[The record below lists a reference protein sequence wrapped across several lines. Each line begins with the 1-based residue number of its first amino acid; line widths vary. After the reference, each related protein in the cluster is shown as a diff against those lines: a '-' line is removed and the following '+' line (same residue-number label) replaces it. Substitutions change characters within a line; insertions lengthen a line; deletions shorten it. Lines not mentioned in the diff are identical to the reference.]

1 MLRSRRTFCIATT
14 AFVAAV
20 SMSLTA
26 CGDSSAPT
34 IVDQSM
40 FETACTAENEGMIDS
55 IENHY
60 GKYGYAWDRDYFR
73 CEKGSW
79 RKKEF
84 WVRCAKDA
92 QKGDACIYS
101 YGNGTTMTVNEIYT
115 YTSNGGWK
123 LYGRENDLGKFTI
136 HTDEGRKTAF
146 YKSCIMEGWCE
157 IDEEQYS
164 CFSKFDVQDTCMLET
179 DEGKNYYLTQTR
191 TDITHLP
198 VWIKIDYDPEL
209 GFCSFH
215 DYQKKG
221 KKEGKYYYCSQNGK
235 GVSRDPKWIETEL
248 FPQQDNDSRKNG
260 LTDEEYD
267 ILDLPKETST
277 GDLVGGLLE
286 VCFYNQEIETTI
298 VHNKG
303 LKKFTL
309 DFCIPQNYYRYENG
323 SWTLDAHYRNKDGMW
338 ILQTNNEVS
347 EVQENNRCTQETEG
361 AEIITLPRVHAS
373 SYTDPNRFAEPGA
386 IYQCVSG
393 RKELKEYTYGRYGEV
408 EEVKFFEEEENDDEV
423 EKED

>member
-1 MLRSRRTFCIATT
+1 
-14 AFVAAV
+14 
-20 SMSLTA
+20 
-26 CGDSSAPT
+26 
-34 IVDQSM
+34 
-40 FETACTAENEGMIDS
+40 
-55 IENHY
+55 
-60 GKYGYAWDRDYFR
+60 
-73 CEKGSW
+73 
-79 RKKEF
+79 
-84 WVRCAKDA
+84 
-92 QKGDACIYS
+92 
-101 YGNGTTMTVNEIYT
+101 MTVNEIYT
-115 YTSNGGWK
+115 YTSNGGWE

-164 CFSKFDVQDTCMLET
+164 CFSKFDVQDTCVLET

-221 KKEGKYYYCSQNGK
+221 KKDGKYYYCSQNGK

-373 SYTDPNRFAEPGA
+373 SYTDPDRFAEPGA